1 MKRITLIGLLL
12 SILCTMQAKE
22 RIIERPP
29 FLTWSSTSIEVD
41 KMVISDTATVVHIKA
56 FYRPKNWIKIAKG
69 SFLKDNNGQLYPIR
83 SGIGITLD
91 KEFWMPESGEA
102 EFQLVFPPIPE
113 TVTSVDFSEGDFEG
127 AFKIWGIQL
136 DKKAFAKQ
144 KAPKEAITYKIDK
157 NAELPSPEFRL
168 GKGTLKGKI
177 LNYNKDIVSSLA
189 LYVNDP
195 IKGTQDENPIS
206 IKADGTFQTSIN
218 VITVTPAL
226 LRLPFATL
234 PCLIAPD
241 EETNIII
248 NPWEC
253 TRQESK
259 LHKDEKPY
267 GLPAYFSGYMARQQQ
282 ELSSSELTNDI
293 NNISSLLTEVSNKN
307 AEEVKEVL
315 LKHQESILS
324 KIEQAPLSKDTKEIL
339 KIKAAFIIAQHISNI
354 ESLMRHAYV
363 EHNELTREQM
373 QEYYKNTKIEI
384 PEGFYNTLKD
394 FTSVNTPQAHYATEF
409 LYNLYSL
416 GRHQDLLKELW
427 GTDKGTFFATLKA
440 NQFTKGIQNF
450 TPLTAEQ
457 KAQLN
462 TFPSPAYGEFINLMN
477 NELLEKIELNKK
489 KTGFTINEAGQV
501 ANEDLFASIISKFR
515 GHTLLVDFWA
525 TWCGPCRM
533 ANKAMIPMKEEL
545 KDKDIIYLYITGET
559 SPMGTWQN
567 MIPDIHG
574 EHYRVTNEQWSYLMT
589 NFNVQGVPTYLVI
602 DKEGNVTFK
611 ETGFPG
617 INTMKEQLMKAL
629 GK

>member
-1 MKRITLIGLLL
+1 MKRITLLGLLL
-12 SILCTMQAKE
+12 SILCTMQAKD

-29 FLTWSSTSIEVD
+29 YLTWSSTSIEID
-41 KMVISDTATVVHIKA
+41 KMVISDTATIVHIKA
-56 FYRPKNWIKIAKG
+56 FYRPKNWIRIAKG
-69 SFLKDNNGQLYPIR
+69 SFLRDNNGQLYPIR

-102 EFQLVFPPIPE
+102 EFQLLFPPIPE

-157 NAELPSPEFRL
+157 KAELLSPEFHS

-177 LNYNKDIVSSLA
+177 LNYNRDMPNSFT

-195 IKGTQDENPIS
+195 IKGTEDESSVS
-206 IKADGTFQTSIN
+206 IQEDGTFQTTIN

-226 LRLPFATL
+226 LSLPLTAFS
-234 PCLIAPD
+234 CLIAPG
-241 EETNIII
+241 EETIVYI
-248 NPWEC
+248 NSKEC
-253 TRQESK
+253 TRRQSR
-259 LHKDEKPY
+259 LHENDTPY
-267 GLPAYFSGYMARQQQ
+267 GPPIYYSGYMARQQQ
-282 ELSSSELTNDI
+282 ELASSKLENDI
-293 NNISSLLTEVSNKN
+293 SNISLTEVNNKTV
-307 AEEVKEVL
+307 EEVKEVV
-315 LKHQESILS
+315 LKHRKSILA

-339 KIKAAFIIAQHISNI
+339 RIKSAFYTAGTIANI
-354 ESLMRHAYV
+354 ESLIRHAYIDN
-363 EHNELTREQM
+363 HTLTREQTN
-373 QEYYKNTKIEI
+373 EYYENTKIEI
-384 PEGFYNTLKD
+384 PEGFYDTLKE
-394 FTSVNTPQAHYATEF
+394 FSIINTPQAHYVTEF
-409 LYNLYSL
+409 LDNLYSL
-416 GRHQDLLKELW
+416 ERHQNLLKELW
-427 GTDKGTFFATLKA
+427 GTDQGTFFTTVKA
-440 NQFTKGIQNF
+440 SQLTKGIQNF
-450 TPLTAEQ
+450 KPLTAEQ

-462 TFPSPAYGEFINLMN
+462 TFPSPAYGEFINQIN
-477 NELLEKIELNKK
+477 NELLENIESNKR
-489 KTGFTINEAGQV
+489 KTGFTINETGQV
-501 ANEDLFASIISKFR
+501 ANEDLFASIISTFR
-515 GHTLLVDFWA
+515 GHTLLVDFWT
-525 TWCGPCRM
+525 TWCGPCRK

-574 EHYRVTNEQWSYLMT
+574 EHYRVTNDQWSYLMD
-589 NFNVQGVPTYLVI
+589 NLDIRGVPTYFVI
-602 DKEGNVTFK
+602 DKEGNITFK